1 MEVKGITIF
10 VAIAITLAA
19 SGLGYT
25 YVTGKA
31 QSEANDDLGTEIED
45 LDSGLLSL
53 QDILNALNGSL
64 VQLSDDLDDLDVEL
78 RGDIADVE
86 YDVSNIQTEIIQL
99 QNDLSSIWEDFQT
112 DIGDLE
118 YDVSSLTDQISD
130 IQSDLSTINAQITD
144 LQGDLSDVQVD
155 VTNLQGDLSDVQV
168 DIANLQSD
176 VVTLSAQI
184 TDIQND
190 ISIIQSSIMNLQES
204 VLLLQADVSSLED
217 RVTTLEMERAITI
230 RVNFVSFVPDNVPPG
245 GEDYLIDCEAV
256 GTDIYAQARTGHSRF
271 IEPRYLDLVVPNGV
285 QFIGDQ
291 ITISI
296 YAYWHLNDMVIDI
309 DPVGGPTIG
318 TDPTGG
324 YLSLTYTIGTIL
336 QGAVD
341 GNDDLRLLD
350 LYDAYFE
357 YEVETIV

>member
-1 MEVKGITIF
+1 MEIKGITVF

-25 YVTGKA
+25 YLTDKA
-31 QSEANDDLGTEIED
+31 QSEANEGLSTEIED
-45 LDSGLLSL
+45 LDSGLSSL
-53 QDILNALNGSL
+53 QDVLNTLNGSL
-64 VQLSDDLDDLDVEL
+64 AQLSEDLDDLDVEL
-78 RGDIADVE
+78 RGDIADTE
-86 YDVSNIQTEIIQL
+86 YDVSNIQTEILQL
-99 QNDLSSIWEDFQT
+99 QNELGVIWEDFQT

-118 YDVSSLTDQISD
+118 YDVSSLTIQVSD
-130 IQSDLSTINAQITD
+130 IQIDLSTINTQITD

-155 VTNLQGDLSDVQV
+155 VTNLQGDLSGVQV
-168 DIANLQSD
+168 DVANLQSD
-176 VVTLSAQI
+176 VATLSAQI

-190 ISIIQSSIMNLQES
+190 ISTLQSSIVNLQGA
-204 VLLLQADVSSLED
+204 VMLLQADVSSLED
-217 RVTTLEMERAITI
+217 RVTALEMERAITI

-271 IEPRYLDLVVPNGV
+271 IEPTYLDLVIPDGV
-285 QFIGDQ
+285 QFMGDQ
-291 ITISI
+291 VTISI
-296 YAYWHLNDMVIDI
+296 YAYWHLDDMVIDI
-309 DPVGGPTIG
+309 DPVDGPTIG

-324 YLSLTYTIGTIL
+324 YLSLTYTIGTVL

-357 YEVETIV
+357 YEVETMI